1 MQPLVDLGPELTPE
15 QLARYSRH
23 LLLPQVGLD
32 GQRRLGNAS
41 VCVLGAGGLGCPAMV
56 YLAAAGIGRITIIDS
71 DVVEE
76 SNLQRQVLH
85 RVEDLGRPKV
95 ESAAR
100 ALRELNPL
108 VQVVPR
114 QLRLTPQ
121 NARTEL
127 AGHDIVLDGTD
138 NFDTRYVVDDAC
150 TALGLPRVWAAV
162 LRFNAQIASFVPAP
176 LVREEQAVRL
186 RDLFPRPPHPDDVPS
201 CAEAGVLGMLC
212 GQVGSVMAGEVIKL
226 VAGFG
231 EPLVGRVLLMD
242 ALTAQTRIV
251 PLRPAPASAHEP
263 VDRDSARTSADR
275 PRRPVL
281 DLRQVEPT
289 AVRHG
294 WPGTVLD
301 VREPAEHALG
311 MVPGAKPVPV
321 GEVLSWTSP
330 DELPQGPVLVYCKA
344 GPRAERAAAHLVRL
358 GHQDVAVMRGGI
370 LAWIDQVDPSLPR
383 Y

>member
-1 MQPLVDLGPELTPE
+1 MQPLVDPGPELTPA

-23 LLLPQVGLD
+23 LLLPQVGLE

-56 YLAAAGIGRITIIDS
+56 YLAAAGIGRITVIDS

-85 RVEDLGRPKV
+85 RVEDIGTPKV

-108 VQVVPR
+108 VDVVTRQV
-114 QLRLTPQ
+114 RLTPD
-121 NARTEL
+121 NVRTEL

-138 NFDTRYVVDDAC
+138 NFETRYTVDDAC
-150 TALGLPRVWAAV
+150 TDLGLPRVWAAV
-162 LRFNAQIASFVPAP
+162 LRFDAQVASFVPTP
-176 LVREEQAVRL
+176 WVRPEQAVRL
-186 RDLFPRPPHPDDVPS
+186 RDLFPVPPHPDDVPS
-201 CAEAGVLGMLC
+201 CAEAGVLGILC

-231 EPLVGRVLLMD
+231 EPLVGRVLLID
-242 ALTAQTRIV
+242 ALSATTRVV
-251 PLRPAPASAHEP
+251 PLRPRRGSAEP
-263 VDRDSARTSADR
+263 VTPAAADR
-275 PRRPVL
+275 VRPVL
-281 DLRQVEPT
+281 ELRRVEPGE
-289 AVRHG
+289 VREG

-321 GEVLSWTSP
+321 GEVLSWTSAA
-330 DELPQGPVLVYCKA
+330 ELPEGPVLVYCKA

-358 GHQDVAVMRGGI
+358 GHPDVAVMRGGI
-370 LAWIDQVDPSLPR
+370 LAWIDEVDPSLPR

>member
-1 MQPLVDLGPELTPE
+1 VEPLVDLGPELTAE

-108 VQVVPR
+108 VEVVPR
-114 QLRLTPQ
+114 QVRLTPE

-162 LRFNAQIASFVPAP
+162 LRFNAQVASFVPAP
-176 LVREEQAVRL
+176 LVRREQAVRL

-263 VDRDSARTSADR
+263 TAPGAAQAAAEQ

-289 AVRHG
+289 EVRHG
-294 WPGTVLD
+294 WAGTVLD

-330 DELPQGPVLVYCKA
+330 EELPEGPVLVYCKA

-358 GHQDVAVMRGGI
+358 GHRDVAVLRGGI